1 MTRSSNA
8 MSRALL
14 TTTAVLAVASA
25 CTPFSNV
32 RSAQVRPG
40 PSLALQASVS
50 TLPGEVA
57 GWFWSFDCESKCNSP
72 VFGTNAGFAYGWPT
86 TSGDRGFEVGAGV
99 NGVYP
104 YVDGYVQLSGGR
116 VPFGLGAQAGLPVT
130 SWREHQLYA
139 RFDVPLGARR
149 RLLLNPAGFLHEG
162 ESPNGENPG
171 TFKGFVQGIGLLLEG
186 QRVSWTPAVT
196 VVAGRAERTSY
207 GQRFGP
213 ESSILV
219 VGSLGVTFH
228 RRR

>member
-1 MTRSSNA
+1 MTGSSNA
-8 MSRALL
+8 VLRVLL
-14 TTTAVLAVASA
+14 TTTIAWAAMVA

-40 PSLALQASVS
+40 PSLALQASMS

-57 GWFWSFDCESKCNSP
+57 GWFWTLDCEAKCNSAI
-72 VFGTNAGFAYGWPT
+72 VGTNAGFAYGW
-86 TSGDRGFEVGAGV
+86 SAASRQRGFELGAGV

-116 VPFGLGAQAGLPVT
+116 TPFGLGAQVGLPVT
-130 SWREHQLYA
+130 SWREHQIYA
-139 RFDVPLGARR
+139 RYDIPLGERR

-171 TFKGFVQGIGLLLEG
+171 TFRGFVQGVGLLLDG

-196 VVAGRAERTSY
+196 VVAGRAERRSY
-207 GQRFGP
+207 AQQFGP
-213 ESSILV
+213 ESSVLF